1 MITKIIDGEII
12 RKKEKEWADYYKK
25 KENDYFEKKNKE
37 KILEFIIKYFPY
49 NINLY
54 DCTIFRKFKI
64 KYFNRFLKKELKKL
78 DLSFVFDKKKDVLC
92 LLNHVNRYVNIHA
105 TDSCANGILIMIS
118 EEEFDEK
125 EYIDTYFDYNANLN
139 IIIELINKIMKNK
152 FNFIIIKKVR
162 NYLVEDENKKINY
175 FYYKYDK

>member
-54 DCTIFRKFKI
+54 DRTIFRKFKI

-78 DLSFVFDKKKDVLC
+78 DLFFVFDKKKC
-92 LLNHVNRYVNIHA
+92 EFCFLNHVNRYVNIRA
-105 TDSCANGILIMIS
+105 TDSCANGVLIMIS
-118 EEEFDEK
+118 EKEFDEK
-125 EYIDTYFDYNANLN
+125 EFDYNTNLN

-152 FNFIIIKKVR
+152 FNFIIIKKVG

-175 FYYKYDK
+175 FYYKYYKQ